1 MTRAYI
7 GLGSNM
13 RDREA
18 NLAKAA
24 GLISQSTRVLMISSL
39 YLTEPEV
46 YKDQPDF
53 LNSVACIDTDL
64 NAGELLKILN
74 GIEMKMGR
82 ERPFAGA
89 PRLIDLDLL
98 LYDGAI
104 INEPGLEVPHPRMH
118 LRSFV
123 LVPMV
128 EIAPE
133 FIHPV
138 LHKNM
143 KELLAGLPQG
153 YRIEKWISNTDKGSG

>member
-1 MTRAYI
+1 MTRSYI

-18 NLAKAA
+18 NLGKAVD
-24 GLISQSTRVLMISSL
+24 LIAQSARILMTSSL
-39 YLTEPEV
+39 YLTEPEGH
-46 YKDQPDF
+46 KDQPDF

-82 ERPFAGA
+82 ERPFSGA

-138 LHKNM
+138 IHKNM

-153 YRIEKWISNTDKGSG
+153 YRIEKWVTNKDKGSG